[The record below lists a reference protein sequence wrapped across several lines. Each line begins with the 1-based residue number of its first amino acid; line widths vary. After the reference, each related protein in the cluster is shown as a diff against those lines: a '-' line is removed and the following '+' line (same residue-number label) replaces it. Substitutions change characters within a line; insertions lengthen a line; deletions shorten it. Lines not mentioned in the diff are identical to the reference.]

1 MPPRD
6 LLVRALHALHP
17 APSLAPWNLSQ
28 LDDLLPPG
36 EPLRPAAVL
45 IGLREH
51 ARGTAVLLTRRQ
63 DALRHHAGQISF
75 PGGRVDDGESPLR
88 AALREADEEVGVPA
102 SAIEPLGWLDPYAT
116 ITGFH
121 VYPLV
126 ARLDPDAPLRPCA
139 DEVAEAF
146 EVSLDFLMDPAS
158 ARDVPVEWRGRVRA
172 LVEFQWNEHR
182 IWGATAAML
191 VNLRERLRAAGAG

>member
-6 LLVRALHALHP
+6 LLERALHALHP
-17 APSLAPWNLSQ
+17 VPSMAPWNLQQ
-28 LDDLLPPG
+28 LADLLPPDQ
-36 EPLRPAAVL
+36 PLRPAAVL
-45 IGLREH
+45 VGLREH
-51 ARGTAVLLTRRQ
+51 SRGTSVLLTRRQ

-75 PGGRVDDGESPLR
+75 PGGRVDDDEGPLR

-121 VYPLV
+121 VYSLV
-126 ARLDPDAPLRPCA
+126 ARIDPDAPLRPCA

-146 EVSLDFLMDPAS
+146 EVPLDFLLDPSS
-158 ARDVPVEWRGRVRA
+158 ARDVAVEWRGRVRA
-172 LVEFQWNEHR
+172 LVEFQWHEHR

-191 VNLRERLRAAGAG
+191 VNLRERLHAAGG

>member
-6 LLVRALHALHP
+6 LFERALLGLYP
-17 APSLAPWNLSQ
+17 APATSPWNLEQ
-28 LDDLLPPG
+28 LADLLPA

-45 IGLREH
+45 VGLREH
-51 ARGTAVLLTRRQ
+51 GSGTTVLLTRRQ

-75 PGGRVDDGESPLR
+75 PGGRVDLADAGPL
-88 AALREADEEVGVPA
+88 AAAIRETEEEVGLP
-102 SAIEPLGWLDPYAT
+102 SDSIEPLGWLDPYAT

-126 ARLDPDAPLRPCA
+126 ARIDHERPLRPNA

-146 EVSLDFLMDPAS
+146 EVPLDFLLDPAS
-158 ARDVPVEWRGRVRA
+158 ARDVAMEWRGRTRL
-172 LVEFQWNEHR
+172 LVEFQWREHR

-191 VNLRERLRAAGAG
+191 VNLRERLQAASAR